1 MEDANEYYLNKYL
14 EAQEAS
20 DRKLEQFESEVL
32 SMIDDLKRFAKYYDY
47 CDYTDELYAII
58 QKEF

>member
-32 SMIDDLKRFAKYYDY
+32 SMIDDLRRFAKDYDY

-58 QKEF
+58 KKEF